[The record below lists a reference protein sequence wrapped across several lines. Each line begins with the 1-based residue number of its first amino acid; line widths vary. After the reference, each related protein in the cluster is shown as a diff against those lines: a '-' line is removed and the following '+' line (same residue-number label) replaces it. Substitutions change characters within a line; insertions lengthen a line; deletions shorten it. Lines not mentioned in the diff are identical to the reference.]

1 MLKTKFFTCF
11 FLLVAFALSFG
22 QMQEYSYKRALIGV
36 HDSWHQIT
44 LPNDIFEKVLPNLA
58 DIRIYGITAEKDT
71 IEASYVL
78 QLNKDKKITTQVP
91 FKILN
96 TSHNNKGYYVT
107 FEVPS
112 KATINQ
118 LQLSFKLFNFDWF
131 LDLEGSHNQ
140 KEWFSVL
147 EDYRI
152 LSIKN
157 GKTFYEFTNL
167 IFPNSNYSFF
177 RLLIKS
183 TIKPELKSAS
193 ASYNTLKQGVFKDHA
208 IKHWNIKNH
217 KAEKLTDIEVELLQ
231 AVPVSHINIHVNAAY
246 DFYRPTTIQWVSD
259 SIKTQKGYQYNY
271 RTLTKNT
278 LNSIEKNEFTFE
290 NTIAK
295 KLKIT
300 IENQD
305 NQPLTIDQVTVKG
318 SVYDV
323 MIRFT
328 EPANY
333 YLTYGNSTAFKP
345 SYDVNRFISKIP
357 DTISRITLGNEE
369 IIYKEPKATK
379 SPLFEN
385 PRWLWALIFVIIILL
400 GGFTFKM
407 MKDK

>member
-1 MLKTKFFTCF
+1 MMLKTKFFTCF
-11 FLLVAFALSFG
+11 SLVAFALSFG
-22 QMQEYSYKRALIGV
+22 QMQEYKYKRSLIGV
-36 HDSWHQIT
+36 QDSWHQVS
-44 LPNDIFEKVLPNLA
+44 LPDDIFEKLLPNLA
-58 DIRIYGITAEKDT
+58 DIRVYGITIKKDT

-78 QLNKDKKITTQVP
+78 QLNDDKRVTTQVP

-96 TSHNNKGYYVT
+96 TSHNNKGYYIT

-112 KATINQ
+112 EATINQ
-118 LQLSFKLFNFDWF
+118 LQLSFKLFNFDWRI
-131 LDLEGSHNQ
+131 DLEGSHEQ
-140 KEWFSVL
+140 KEWFSIL

-157 GKTFYEFTNL
+157 AKTFYEFTNL
-167 IFPNSNYSFF
+167 IFPNSNYRFF

-183 TIKPELKSAS
+183 TIKPELKSAN
-193 ASYNTLKQGVFKDHA
+193 ASYNAIKQGVFKDYA
-208 IKHWNIKNH
+208 IKHWNIKNY
-217 KAEKLTDIEVELLQ
+217 KAEKRTDIEVELFQ
-231 AVPVSHINIHVNAAY
+231 AVPVNHVKVHVNVAY
-246 DFYRPTTIQWVSD
+246 DYYRPTTIQWVSD

-278 LNSIEKNEFTFE
+278 LNSIEKTEFMFE

-305 NQPLTIDQVTVKG
+305 NQPLTIEQVSVKG

-333 YLTYGNSTAFKP
+333 YLAFGHSTAFKP

-357 DTISRITLGNEE
+357 ETISRITLGNEE

-385 PRWLWALIFVIIILL
+385 TLWLWAILIVIIVLL

-407 MKDK
+407 MKSK